1 LGSALISFTF
11 SVSVLGHLYTLFSH
25 FLDLWPYSPNHE
37 TTYFTCLIQSI
48 DKGSANFDF
57 EEKVQVAWIVP
68 VCFGA
73 GFVCSLIWV
82 FILGPIAKVRIET
95 RMQREANAKAEVVD
109 MENGTEKPKALATDE
124 QYVDYDEDDEV
135 MVDDEPSIRKPSV
148 QKVAPP
154 PQVMKVPTPEQAAM
168 VVAPT
173 TAATASKNVF
183 AQFANNTF
191 NQDLH
196 AQSMHESAG
205 AAKIWGD
212 GIDYDPYAESLFN
225 YIQVFTACLNS
236 FAHGANDVSNTIAP
250 LSAIIYIYQKGEAQS
265 KSEVQKWVLAFGGA
279 AIVLGLLL

>member
-1 LGSALISFTF
+1 MMKQHYFLSS
-11 SVSVLGHLYTLFSH
+11 TL
-25 FLDLWPYSPNHE
+25 
-37 TTYFTCLIQSI
+37 I

-82 FILGPIAKVRIET
+82 FILGPIAKVRIENK
-95 RMQREANAKAEVVD
+95 MQREANAKAEVVD
-109 MENGTEKPKALATDE
+109 MEDGMEQPKVMAMAD
-124 QYVDYDEDDEV
+124 QYDDDDNAEV
-135 MVDDEPSIRKPSV
+135 MVDDEPSIK
-148 QKVAPP
+148 KVATQPKVAP
-154 PQVMKVPTPEQAAM
+154 PQVMKVQAPEQVALVVTPAAN
-168 VVAPT
+168 
-173 TAATASKNVF
+173 KNLF
-183 AQFANNTF
+183 NQFLDNTV

-250 LSAIIYIYQKGEAQS
+250 LSAIIYIYQKGETQS
-265 KSEVQKWVLAFGGA
+265 KSEVQKWVLAYGGT
-279 AIVLGLLL
+279 AIVIGLLL